1 MCDGAGM
8 RPYRRSPARRVRRI
22 ASLTLGRAVSPQARG
37 LRKVPMDQSLGARR
51 REISTSLRTKTVESC
66 RVENALWRIVAAGS
80 LPADSAADGA
90 REARGEPISAAMPH
104 F

>member
-1 MCDGAGM
+1 M
-8 RPYRRSPARRVRRI
+8 
-22 ASLTLGRAVSPQARG
+22 ARG
-37 LRKVPMDQSLGARR
+37 GARYPQVCAQK
-51 REISTSLRTKTVESC
+51 LWKTAASK
-66 RVENALWRIVAAGS
+66 NALWRIVAAGS